1 MVQAEVKKKTR
12 FYGMAAI
19 LSALVL
25 VSMIFVL
32 GSTPGLPPINNP
44 PVLSG
49 MATFADETALRN
61 YITTN
66 QKDAITFY
74 GGGPLDT
81 GFLNERSGLPV
92 PQPMAPDQFSVES
105 GDSASY
111 STTNIQV
118 EGVDEADLVKNDGE
132 YLYVSSNDYSSNQ
145 NYIYI
150 VKADAEDPRVISRI
164 LLENNTYLAGMYL
177 SQDSDELVVIGS
189 EYQFYI
195 LDAEPARTEGMIY
208 PYPIEV
214 RTFLKVY
221 DISDKVHPESAA
233 NYTLTG
239 SYFNSRMIGDY
250 VYTVVSQPAQIL
262 ENNVLQLPKIFA
274 GTEVNEVAPSEIFYS
289 DTANFTDVANNYF
302 TYTTFFGLNVKDS
315 NQGLTNMTILM
326 GGASTMYVSLNNMY
340 VTYPTWSDGQYTSI
354 YRVSIDEGKLTFQ
367 AKGAVAGSVLNQYS
381 MDEYDSYFRLAT
393 TNWKDTTQNTVYVVD
408 MNITTAGSIELE
420 KAEIRETIM
429 SARFIGNKAYIV
441 TFEQKDPFF
450 VLDMSDP
457 TNPKV
462 TGELEIPGYSSYL
475 HPYDENTI
483 IGLGMEDNTV
493 KLSLFDVTNVNDPKE
508 VAKYIFEG
516 DYSYSDALQDP
527 KAFLFDKARQLLVIP
542 VSITRYG
549 VVDGEVSPPTSD
561 EISIGPLTGGY
572 WQGACIFKLTVADG
586 FELRDGITH
595 QENKDQLYYGDYN
608 LNVIRTLFIN
618 DTLYTVSN
626 AKTQLNSLDTLAFIA
641 EVALK

>member
-49 MATFADETALRN
+49 MATFTDETALRN
-61 YITTN
+61 YIATN

-74 GGGPLDT
+74 GGGPLDS
-81 GFLNERSGLPV
+81 GFLNRGSGPPA
-92 PQPMAPDQFSVES
+92 PQPMGPDQFSLES
-105 GDSASY
+105 GDSNSY

-118 EGVDEADLVKNDGE
+118 AGVDEADLVKNDGE
-132 YLYVSSNDYSSNQ
+132 YQYVSSNDYSSNQ

-164 LLENNTYLAGMYL
+164 PLENNTYLAGMYL

-572 WQGACIFKLTVADG
+572 WQGACVFKLTVADG

-626 AKTQLNSLDTLAFIA
+626 AKIQLNSLDTLAFIA